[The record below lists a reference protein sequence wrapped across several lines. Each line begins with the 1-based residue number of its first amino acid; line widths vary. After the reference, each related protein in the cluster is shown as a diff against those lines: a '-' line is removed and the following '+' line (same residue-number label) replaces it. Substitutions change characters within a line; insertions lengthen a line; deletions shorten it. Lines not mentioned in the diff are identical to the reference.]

1 MIKTKTFLADAIAI
15 LFTGGRRRLNH
26 RRKLFRLVTVHRQI
40 TFLCATFLL
49 PLHRSSSFILSLL
62 QKAHEKLRKRKSL
75 GNAQTPVGNVERGK
89 EKNEKQRTINYI
101 CCKWSIHFVEMSEI
115 IFHRSVMKTLCLLLK
130 SIEK

>member
-1 MIKTKTFLADAIAI
+1 MIKMKTILADAIAI
-15 LFTGGRRRLNH
+15 LFTGGRRRRNH

-49 PLHRSSSFILSLL
+49 PLRSSSFILSLL

-89 EKNEKQRTINYI
+89 EKNEKQRTINNI
-101 CCKWSIHFVEMSEI
+101 AASGRFILWK
-115 IFHRSVMKTLCLLLK
+115 
-130 SIEK
+130 